1 MIKEERELVEQA
13 RLKEKREQYL
23 DAEGLRTDSE
33 KIGSGLSV
41 ERYLNM
47 LDDNRL
53 DSGTRAALEAA
64 DREVNCDSYARSLE
78 RAFNMQSELE
88 AGETPAEKASFYL
101 RQAQYTAARRWNAKL
116 NNQYN
121 QEDYIFPEGPGFRDN
136 GLDKA

>member
-23 DAEGLRTDSE
+23 DVEGLRFDSE

-53 DSGTRAALEAA
+53 DPGTRAALNAA
-64 DREVNCDSYARSLE
+64 DRAVYCDSYARSLE
-78 RAFNMQSELE
+78 RAFNMKSELQD
-88 AGETPAEKASFYL
+88 GETPKDKAISYL
-101 RQAQYTAARRWNAKL
+101 RQAQYAAACRWNSKISRISCE
-116 NNQYN
+116 
-121 QEDYIFPEGPGFRDN
+121 QEIRSIQERIDIEKQN
-136 GLDKA
+136 